1 MNKLSSFNAGSPEKA
16 VQISLIKQ
24 WHRLPKGSMYQS
36 NRELEMITN
45 LKPDRDIAVAH
56 WVKPIFYL
64 TSILFN
70 LCLIAQVLTVG
81 VAYFTD
87 PTWWTIH
94 VWLVRGY
101 SGLSLILL
109 AGAFS
114 IPFSNKIRSLAA
126 SLPVLLGLQF
136 CSIHLKT
143 PLHLEVLHPLI
154 GFTLFYISSSLVHRA
169 SREVFNQS
177 GVVTES

>member
-1 MNKLSSFNAGSPEKA
+1 MTTTSETD
-16 VQISLIKQ
+16 
-24 WHRLPKGSMYQS
+24 H
-36 NRELEMITN
+36 
-45 LKPDRDIAVAH
+45 DIAATS
-56 WVKPIFYL
+56 WVQLGFYA

-70 LCLIAQVLTVG
+70 VCLMAQVLTVG

-87 PTWWTIH
+87 PAWWNIH

-109 AGAFS
+109 GGS
-114 IPFSNKIRSLAA
+114 LSLPYSDRIRSLAV

-136 CSIHLKT
+136 ASIHLKT

-154 GFTLFYISSSLVHRA
+154 GFMLFYVSLSLVHHVSRA
-169 SREVFNQS
+169 LSEFNLSITLPEVRACPVS
-177 GVVTES
+177 KASIA

>member
-1 MNKLSSFNAGSPEKA
+1 MTTTSEA
-16 VQISLIKQ
+16 
-24 WHRLPKGSMYQS
+24 
-36 NRELEMITN
+36 
-45 LKPDRDIAVAH
+45 DRDIAAAS
-56 WVKPIFYL
+56 WVKLGFYA

-70 LCLIAQVLTVG
+70 ICLIVQVLTVG

-87 PTWWTIH
+87 PAWWTIH

-101 SGLSLILL
+101 GGLSLILL
-109 AGAFS
+109 VGSLIA
-114 IPFSNKIRSLAA
+114 PFSDRVRSLAA

-154 GFTLFYISSSLVHRA
+154 GFTLFYVSSSLVHCV
-169 SREVFNQS
+169 SREVFPKS
-177 GVVTES
+177 DTMTES